1 MKPFR
6 DETEDE
12 TEYYSEADFERFCVI
27 PKYGD
32 VREEMW
38 PGKRFLFDLESFSII
53 FFLVKRE
60 GRDIN
65 DRLLPD
71 IARAVFHAE
80 ALVRDFDDLARFR
93 GACPEVKLG
102 KGGKKRTVRGP
113 ARAKKNPRPVKGRG
127 FVESAKGNRSA
138 PVTLGHG
145 IMRQKAQPKPR

>member
-1 MKPFR
+1 MIPFR

-53 FFLVKRE
+53 IFLVKRE
-60 GRDIN
+60 GWDIS

-71 IARAVFHAE
+71 IARAVFNAE
-80 ALVRDFDDLARFR
+80 TLVRDFDNLARFR

-102 KGGKKRTVRGP
+102 KGGKKRNVRGP
-113 ARAKKNPRPVKGRG
+113 ARAKKSPSGERTRILK
-127 FVESAKGNRSA
+127 SATEIRSA
-138 PVTLGHG
+138 PVTLGYG
-145 IMRQKAQPKPR
+145 IMRQKDQPKPR